1 MARLKFC
8 GFDYTHTAGN
18 PVADSTTFT
27 AGVFD
32 FALDSGMLLQSFQS
46 DSVSRTPGQLLT
58 SIVNIGRNGRNSS
71 DGGALGSRSDYVS
84 GGGLSNLAALG
95 ELTQGVTC
103 TRATLGNPSEL
114 WVTMDI
120 SYSLLGNVDIP
131 ASFQRSESRFQV
143 FKWGDLSLRPRR
155 IFNAASSPNRADITF
170 ELFNASTSLGT
181 ITIPSVNSLQWMHV
195 RIRAKL
201 DASTGAFEV
210 TIDGNT
216 SSHTGINTVATTPLA
231 SATQLWFAGGAL
243 GALSGSSNFALASI
257 DNLLIDD
264 AAFPAGRPS
273 GRRLAVTGDH
283 SLAGWA
289 PTSGT
294 GTVATAVSSIDSNSG
309 RGTGN
314 GSVALL
320 NLASLTTTGLNTDIL
335 GWQILACGV
344 SNVDT
349 ATARKLVT
357 GVDVGGV
364 ARNGTNISAQSPPLT
379 PSEIN
384 PGMDTIFYNGGTT
397 NFTLTNVTNTK
408 LRLAVTS

>member
-1 MARLKFC
+1 MARIKFC
-8 GFDYTHTAGN
+8 GFDYTHVAGN
-18 PVADSTTFT
+18 NVTNSTTFT
-27 AGVFD
+27 SGVFD
-32 FALDSGMLLQSFQS
+32 FALDSGMLLQSFADDALS
-46 DSVSRTPGQLLT
+46 YAPGASFAGSNQGLA
-58 SIVNIGRNGRNSS
+58 GRNSS
-71 DGGALGSRSDYVS
+71 DGGCIGYRAGTGNTVLNNISDF
-84 GGGLSNLAALG
+84 
-95 ELTQGVTC
+95 TQGVTC
-103 TRATLGNPSEL
+103 LRSTLGDPSEL

-120 SYSLLGNVDIP
+120 SHELAANVDNP
-131 ASFQRSESRFQV
+131 ATLQRAQSRFQV
-143 FKWGDLSLRPRR
+143 FKWGDLSLRLRR
-155 IFNAASSPNRADITF
+155 IFNYATGPTRCDVTF

-181 ITIPSVNSLQWMHV
+181 ITLTSVNSSAWMHV
-195 RIRAKL
+195 RIHAKL
-201 DASTGAFEV
+201 DAVGAFEV
-210 TIDGNT
+210 TIDGV
-216 SSHTGINTVATTPLA
+216 SSNHTGIDTVATTSLS
-231 SATQLWFAGGAL
+231 SATQLWFSAGAL
-243 GALSGSSNFALASI
+243 GLVSGSVTAFSVGSM
-257 DNLLIDD
+257 DNLLIDN
-264 AAFPAGRPS
+264 AAFPSGRPS
-273 GRRLAVTGDH
+273 GRRIAITGDGTL
-283 SLAGWA
+283 SGWA
-289 PTSGT
+289 ASSGS

-349 ATARKLVT
+349 ASARKLVT

-384 PGMDTIFYNGGTT
+384 PGMDTVFYNGGTT

>member
-18 PVADSTTFT
+18 PVGNSTTF
-27 AGVFD
+27 ASGSFD
-32 FALDSGMLLQSFQS
+32 FAVDSGMLLQSFGN
-46 DSVSRTPGQLLT
+46 DSVTRAPGVSAAGITNLG
-58 SIVNIGRNGRNSS
+58 VAGRNSS
-71 DGGALGSRSDYVS
+71 DGGALGARVTGNGRLGDLSDY
-84 GGGLSNLAALG
+84 
-95 ELTQGVTC
+95 TQGVTC
-103 TRATLGNPSEL
+103 LRSTIGNPSEV

-120 SYSLLGNVDIP
+120 SHALTSNVDDP
-131 ASFQRSESRFQV
+131 ATYQRSASRFQV
-143 FKWGDLSLRPRR
+143 FKWGDLSLRLRR
-155 IFNAASSPNRADITF
+155 IFNVATSPNRADVTF

-181 ITIPSVNSLQWMHV
+181 ITLTAVNSNAWMHV
-195 RIRAKL
+195 RIRARL

-210 TIDGNT
+210 TVDGV
-216 SSHTGINTVATTPLA
+216 SSNHTGINTVATTSLS
-231 SATQLWFAGGAL
+231 SATQLWFSAGAL
-243 GALSGSSNFALASI
+243 GVETGSLLPHSIGAI

-273 GRRLAVTGDH
+273 GRRLAITGDH

-364 ARNGTNISAQSPPLT
+364 ARNGTNISSQSPPLT

-408 LRLAVTS
+408 LRLAVTT

>member
-8 GFDYTHTAGN
+8 GFDNTHVAGN

-27 AGVFD
+27 SGVFD

-46 DSVSRTPGQLLT
+46 DSVSRAPGELLA
-58 SIVNIGRNGRNSS
+58 SVVNIGRNGRNSS
-71 DGGALGSRSDYVS
+71 DGGAMGSRSDWAVA
-84 GGGLSNLAALG
+84 GNNNLAALG

-114 WVTMDI
+114 WVTFDI
-120 SYSLLGNVDIP
+120 SYSLLGNVDNP

-155 IFNAASSPNRADITF
+155 IFNAATSPSRADITF

-181 ITIPSVNSLQWMHV
+181 ITIPSVSTLQWMHV
-195 RIRAKL
+195 RIYAKL
-201 DASTGAFEV
+201 DASTGAFTV
-210 TIDGNT
+210 TIDGIT
-216 SSHTGINTVATTPLA
+216 STNTGINTVATTSLA
-231 SATQLWFAGGAL
+231 SATQLWFSGGAL
-243 GALSGSSNFALASI
+243 GALSGSANFALASI
-257 DNLLIDD
+257 DNLLIDN

-273 GRRLAVTGDH
+273 GRRLAITGD
-283 SLAGWA
+283 STLSGWA
-289 PTSGT
+289 PSSGS

-309 RGTGN
+309 RGTGS

-320 NLASLTTTGLNTDIL
+320 NLATLTTTGLNTDIL
-335 GWQILACGV
+335 GWQIQACGV

-364 ARNGTNISAQSPPLT
+364 ARNGANISTQSPPLT

-384 PGMDTIFYNGGTT
+384 PGIDTVFYNGGTT

>member
-8 GFDYTHTAGN
+8 GFDYTHVAGN
-18 PVADSTTFT
+18 PVTNSTTFT
-27 AGVFD
+27 SGVFD
-32 FALDSGMLLQSFQS
+32 FALDSGMLLQSFGN
-46 DSVSRTPGQLLT
+46 DSVSRAPGAL
-58 SIVNIGRNGRNSS
+58 SVGIVNFGYAGRNAS
-71 DGGALGSRSDYVS
+71 DGGCLGHRAGTGNARVSDY
-84 GGGLSNLAALG
+84 ADY
-95 ELTQGVTC
+95 TQGVTC
-103 TRATLGNPSEL
+103 LRSTLGNPSEI

-120 SYSLLGNVDIP
+120 SHELAANVDNP
-131 ASFQRSESRFQV
+131 ASFQRSGNRFQV
-143 FKWGDLSLRPRR
+143 FKWGDLSLRLRR
-155 IFNAASSPNRADITF
+155 IFNAASSPTRADVTF
-170 ELFNASTSLGT
+170 ELFNASASLGT
-181 ITIPSVNSLQWMHV
+181 ITLTAVNSNAWMHV

-201 DASTGAFEV
+201 DSSAGAFEV
-210 TIDGNT
+210 TIDGVS
-216 SSHTGINTVATTPLA
+216 SSHTGINTVATTSLS
-231 SATQLWFAGGAL
+231 SATQLWFSAGAL
-243 GALSGSSNFALASI
+243 GVESGGIQPFSVGAI

-273 GRRLAVTGDH
+273 GRRLAITGDH

-408 LRLAVTS
+408 LRLAVTT